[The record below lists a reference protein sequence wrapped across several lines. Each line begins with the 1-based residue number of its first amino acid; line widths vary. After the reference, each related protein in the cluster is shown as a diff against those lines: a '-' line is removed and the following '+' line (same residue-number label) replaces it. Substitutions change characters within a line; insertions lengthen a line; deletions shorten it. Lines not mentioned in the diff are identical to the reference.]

1 MHMVRRHVVVHG
13 QVQGVS
19 FRASC
24 GEQARALR
32 LTGWVANQP
41 DGTVEAVFEGGD
53 AEVDRMLAWCRT
65 GPTHAAVT
73 EVSVTYQEPVG
84 ETGFEVR

>member
-1 MHMVRRHVVVHG
+1 MVRRHVVVHG

-24 GEQARALR
+24 EQEARQVHV
-32 LTGWVANQP
+32 TGWVANQP

-53 AEVDRMLAWCRT
+53 AEVDHMLAWCRS
-65 GPTHAAVT
+65 GPPHATVT
-73 EVSVTYQEPVG
+73 EVTVTYQDPIG
-84 ETGFEVR
+84 ESGFTAR